1 MANNSSSLKRHKRKL
16 EPISIDELA
25 GDSTMTG
32 FSDLFKIPTGPNL
45 QSPSASTNT
54 WKRPID
60 ILKEI
65 PLLTTAQAEI
75 DNATVVLET
84 SGPVSSNARSALAS
98 AFSFDGLDTA
108 GRVSVDYGQPRDDDC
123 SIPGRSSNKF
133 EPLLETTAVDTGEVK
148 TKGNETVPLVS
159 TILRRKLQI
168 REARLVQEGHTYGE
182 QTVYEALWK
191 NGTVVSDSV
200 RLLTIGFSRMA
211 GIAGLAESNCKAAIA
226 GLLDKLAIERLPDK
240 NVSQG
245 HTYRIY
251 SWTAVLSRRRAAGLT
266 HVIKSRGVVF
276 VDPRTG
282 QQLTLA
288 KTPSR
293 GLKTALSKTI
303 RLETDG
309 PVSKQQIVSSHSSS
323 LTPVP
328 LSSIPRPD
336 ALISFTVQQ
345 TAITDLAARLRNDL
359 DPTFDDSAAGRLWR
373 ECHTSVP
380 DCSTEEILHFVT
392 LKAQKIYRDRNIRNP
407 IGLLLMSIPDFFT
420 GGAVHELRKQKGRE
434 EQHRQEMQEQQRK
447 YWTDVA
453 QDSKTPPEE
462 RKLAS
467 KFLEEMG

>member
-32 FSDLFKIPTGPNL
+32 FSDLFKIPTGPTP
-45 QSPSASTNT
+45 QSPSASAND
-54 WKRPID
+54 WKRPFNV
-60 ILKEI
+60 LKEI
-65 PLLTTAQAEI
+65 PLLTTARAET
-75 DNATVVLET
+75 DNVIKT
-84 SGPVSSNARSALAS
+84 SGPVSGAVAFLDALS
-98 AFSFDGLDTA
+98 TDGSDTDGLVSADSER
-108 GRVSVDYGQPRDDDC
+108 RVAKNHRVNSR
-123 SIPGRSSNKF
+123 RSKCV
-133 EPLLETTAVDTGEVK
+133 EPLLEKARAQTSPFETNGIETG
-148 TKGNETVPLVS
+148 PSVS
-159 TILRRKLQI
+159 ALLRRKLQI

-200 RLLTIGFSRMA
+200 RLITVGFLRMA

-240 NVSQG
+240 NLSQG
-245 HTYRIY
+245 RTYRVY

-293 GLKTALSKTI
+293 LKTGPPKTDGSEI
-303 RLETDG
+303 GG
-309 PVSKQQIVSSHSSS
+309 PVSGPRPDSNHSSS
-323 LTPVP
+323 STPVP

-336 ALISFTVQQ
+336 ARISFTVQQ

-373 ECHTSVP
+373 ECHISVP
-380 DCSTEEILHFVT
+380 DCSTDEILHFVT

-420 GGAVHELRKQKGRE
+420 GGAVHELREQRGRE

>member
-32 FSDLFKIPTGPNL
+32 FSDLFKIPTGLTP
-45 QSPSASTNT
+45 QSSSASANA
-54 WKRPID
+54 WIRPID
-60 ILKEI
+60 ILTES
-65 PLLTTAQAEI
+65 PLLTTAQAER
-75 DNATVVLET
+75 DVATVVSET
-84 SGPVSSNARSALAS
+84 SGPVSAAGSALDDLL
-98 AFSFDGLDTA
+98 SFNLDTDGLIS
-108 GRVSVDYGQPRDDDC
+108 GDYERTRDKSC
-123 SIPGRSSNKF
+123 SILTGGELDRV
-133 EPLLETTAVDTGEVK
+133 EPSPETCPLETGPSK
-148 TKGNETVPLVS
+148 TDGLETVPLVP
-159 TILRRKLQI
+159 TLLRRKLQI

-191 NGTVVSDSV
+191 NGIIVSDSV
-200 RLLTIGFSRMA
+200 RLITVGFLRMA
-211 GIAGLAESNCKAAIA
+211 GIAGLAESNCKAAVA

-245 HTYRIY
+245 RTYRIY

-276 VDPRTG
+276 VDSGTG

-293 GLKTALSKTI
+293 GPKTYSKTNG
-303 RLETDG
+303 LETGG
-309 PVSKQQIVSSHSSS
+309 PVPGAQIDSSHSTYS
-323 LTPVP
+323 TPVP

-336 ALISFTVQQ
+336 ALIRFTVQQ

-373 ECHTSVP
+373 ECHTLVP
-380 DCSTEEILHFVT
+380 DCSTDEILHFVT

-420 GGAVHELRKQKGRE
+420 GGAVHELREQKGRE

-447 YWTDVA
+447 YWTNVA
-453 QDSKTPPEE
+453 QDPKTPPEE
-462 RKLAS
+462 RELAS
-467 KFLEEMG
+467 KFLEEMS